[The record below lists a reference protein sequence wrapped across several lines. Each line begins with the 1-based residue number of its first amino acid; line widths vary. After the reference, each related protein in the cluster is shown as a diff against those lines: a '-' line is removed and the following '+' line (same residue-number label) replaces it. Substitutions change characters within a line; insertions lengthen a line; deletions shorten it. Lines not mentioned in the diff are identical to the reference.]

1 MSGILLVRDVMTP
14 AVKTVKVTD
23 SVMEAVRK
31 MNKFKIGSVIVM
43 DRERP
48 VGIVT
53 ERDILERV
61 VEQSVDPN
69 LVEVK
74 NIMST
79 PLITVEPEVNME
91 DAARLMAKKR
101 IKKLVVVKEGRLIGV
116 VTTMD
121 IVRHGPKLI
130 DLFQE
135 MLRTRQASPRS

>member
-1 MSGILLVRDVMTP
+1 LAGILLVRDVMTP

-43 DRERP
+43 DGERP

-61 VEQSVDPN
+61 VEQGLDPN
-69 LVEVK
+69 LMEVK
-74 NIMST
+74 SIMST
-79 PLITVEPEVNME
+79 PLITVEPEVDME
-91 DAARLMAKKR
+91 DAARLMTKKR
-101 IKKLVVVKEGRLIGV
+101 IKKLAVVKEGRLIGV
-116 VTTMD
+116 VTSMD
-121 IVRHGPKLI
+121 IVGHGPKLI

-135 MLRTRQASPRS
+135 MLRTRQAPPRS